1 MSGPGDAMSGP
12 GGGGMT
18 RQPGTPV
25 PGWYPDPDGAP
36 GMVRWWDGATWSDVT
51 TPAGPGVS
59 VGRSF
64 ESPAPRELLPPS
76 TWDAWGAR
84 DNGVWEPARSRRSRR
99 RPLFIGLGA
108 LGVVLVLVL
117 VAIVLG
123 SGGAGGQDAAA
134 PVAGSTSQPTSTF
147 PPGTV
152 RIIDEA
158 AGISYPFLG
167 DGWFEW
173 DRGPQYET
181 TETAGQYFVTQEDL
195 PVGNEVFIAQ
205 CTSGPLATGYGYGG
219 TGTLQ
224 STVTAVADA
233 VRVLHYPAPNERT
246 VRRDEAITVDGAQ
259 AWVYEFDLSWKVAGY
274 DSTGERAA
282 LLLIDVGMPAPAL
295 LYISIPNTH
304 AELYGAI
311 DRVLDDVDVL

>member
-1 MSGPGDAMSGP
+1 MSGPDGDGTT
-12 GGGGMT
+12 G
-18 RQPGTPV
+18 QPAGLA

-64 ESPAPRELLPPS
+64 ESPAPRAPLPPS
-76 TWDAWGAR
+76 AWDAWGTP
-84 DNGVWEPARSRRSRR
+84 DNGVWEPVRSRRSRR
-99 RPLFIGLGA
+99 RPLLIGLGA
-108 LGVVLVLVL
+108 LGVVLALLL
-117 VAIVLG
+117 VAVVLG
-123 SGGAGGQDAAA
+123 DNGSGAADDV
-134 PVAGSTSQPTSTF
+134 PVARSPSQPTSTF

-167 DGWFEW
+167 NGWFEW

-181 TETAGQYFVTQEDL
+181 TETAGQYFVTQEDI
-195 PVGNEVFIAQ
+195 PDGYDVFIAQ
-205 CTSGPLATGYGYGG
+205 CTSGPLAAEYGYGG

-233 VRVLHYPAPNERT
+233 VRVLHYPAPNERE
-246 VRRDEAITVDGAQ
+246 VRRDEAVTVDGAS
-259 AWVYEFDLSWKVAGY
+259 AWVYEFDLTWDVAGY

-282 LLLIDVGMPAPAL
+282 LLLIDVGRPVPAL
-295 LYISIPNTH
+295 LYLSIPNTH

-311 DRVLDDVDVL
+311 DSVLDDVDLL